1 MTVEPV
7 AIGSASATAVPPP
20 DSGVE
25 EPATTGPP
33 ASSDGTGTATPSRPL
48 WKRLLTHL
56 VEANPT
62 VVTVLSVFTALVFGG
77 ILIDVTSTVVLHAWS
92 QVGAHPGR
100 ALSLTFTTV
109 LRAYEAI
116 FSGSVLS
123 PSALGHAIST
133 GRGWSGVFNPL
144 SETCVAAT
152 PLILAGVG
160 VAIGFRT
167 GVFNIGAQ
175 GQLIAGSIAA
185 LYVGFAVHLP
195 IGIHLPLV
203 VLAGAAGGAIAG
215 FIPGF
220 LKARTGA
227 HEVIVTIMLSYVFL
241 NLLNYVLSNAP
252 FQLPGQTNE
261 ISQKM
266 LPTARMPHLF
276 GSSLRVNLS
285 FVIALAMAALASW
298 FMNRSTL
305 GFSFKVAGANPDA
318 ARTAGISTTKVTI
331 IVFVISGLFA
341 GMAGMATLSG
351 TNYFLSSGYGGTIG
365 FDAITVALLG
375 RNRPWGVVW
384 ASMLFAMLDVGG
396 ATMQVRTGITL
407 DLTSVV
413 QATIIFF
420 IATPML
426 VREIYRLRSTG
437 QGALQLFTKGWSG

>member
-1 MTVEPV
+1 VTTEPL
-7 AIGSASATAVPPP
+7 AA
-20 DSGVE
+20 
-25 EPATTGPP
+25 PAG
-33 ASSDGTGTATPSRPL
+33 GGTAAGAPPL
-48 WKRLLTHL
+48 HRRLLGRL
-56 VEANPT
+56 VEANPA

-77 ILIDVTSTVVLHAWS
+77 VLIDVTSTTVLHAWS
-92 QVGAHPGR
+92 AIGSHPGT
-100 ALSLTFTTV
+100 ALSLTVTTV
-109 LRAYEAI
+109 TDAYGAI
-116 FSGSVLS
+116 LSGSILS
-123 PSALGHAIST
+123 PSVLGHAISS
-133 GRGWSGVFNPL
+133 GSGWTQVFNPI

-175 GQLIAGSIAA
+175 GQVIAGSIVA

-195 IGIHLPLV
+195 IWIHLPLV
-203 VLAGAAGGAIAG
+203 VLGGAAGGAAAG
-215 FIPGF
+215 LIPGI

-227 HEVIVTIMLSYVFL
+227 HEVIVTIMLNYVFL
-241 NLLNYVLSNAP
+241 NLLNYVLGGPP

-276 GSSLRVNLS
+276 GSTLRVNLG
-285 FVIALAMAALASW
+285 FVIAIAMAALGSW
-298 FMNRSTL
+298 FMNRTTL
-305 GFSFKVAGANPDA
+305 GFSFKVTGANPDA
-318 ARTAGISTTKVTI
+318 ARTAGMSHAKVTI
-331 IVFVISGLFA
+331 VAFAISGMLA

-351 TNYFLSSGYGGTIG
+351 TNFFLSSGYGGTLG
-365 FDAITVALLG
+365 FNAITVALLG
-375 RNRPWGVVW
+375 RNKPWGVVW
-384 ASMLFAMLDVGG
+384 ASLLFAMLDVGG
-396 ATMQVRTGITL
+396 AAMQVRTGITL
-407 DLTSVV
+407 DLTSVI

>member
-1 MTVEPV
+1 VTTERTSAPPSGEATLPEPTVPGPDGKG
-7 AIGSASATAVPPP
+7 APPR
-20 DSGVE
+20 
-25 EPATTGPP
+25 
-33 ASSDGTGTATPSRPL
+33 RPIAL
-48 WKRLLTHL
+48 RFLDHL

-62 VVTVLSVFTALVFGG
+62 VVTILSIVTALVFGG
-77 ILIDVTSTVVLHAWS
+77 ILIDVTSGNVLHAWG
-92 QVGAHPGR
+92 QIGTHPGR
-100 ALSLTFTTV
+100 ALSFTVSTV
-109 LRAYEAI
+109 VDAYGAI
-116 FSGSVLS
+116 LSGSILS
-123 PSALGHAIST
+123 PSTLSHAIST
-133 GRGWSGVFNPL
+133 GHGWTQVFNPI
-144 SETCVAAT
+144 SETCVSAT

-185 LYVGFAVHLP
+185 LYVGYAVHLP

-203 VLAGAAGGAIAG
+203 ILAGAAGGAVAG
-215 FIPGF
+215 LIPGI

-227 HEVIVTIMLSYVFL
+227 HEVIVTIMLNYVFL
-241 NLLNYVLSNAP
+241 NLLNYVLSGAP

-261 ISQKM
+261 ISKKM

-276 GSSLRVNLS
+276 GSSLRVNLA
-285 FVIALAMAALASW
+285 FLIAIAMAALASW

-305 GFSFKVAGANPDA
+305 GFSFKAMGANSDA
-318 ARTAGISTTKVTI
+318 ARTAGMSSSKVTI
-331 IVFVISGLFA
+331 IVFAISGLYA

-351 TNYFLSSGYGGTIG
+351 VNFFLSSNYGGTLG

-375 RNRPWGVVW
+375 RNKPWGVVW

-396 ATMQVRTGITL
+396 ASMQVRTGITL
-407 DLTSVV
+407 DLTSVI

-437 QGALQLFTKGWSG
+437 AGALQLFTKGWSG

>member
-1 MTVEPV
+1 VTTGEV
-7 AIGSASATAVPPP
+7 A
-20 DSGVE
+20 
-25 EPATTGPP
+25 PATQTVLPTP
-33 ASSDGTGTATPSRPL
+33 SLGTGATGSPHSGSFFS
-48 WKRLLTHL
+48 RLLGHL

-77 ILIDVTSTVVLHAWS
+77 LLIDVTSGSVLHAWS
-92 QVGAHPGR
+92 HIGAHPGR
-100 ALSLTFTTV
+100 GLSLTFSTV
-109 LRAYEAI
+109 VDAYGSI
-116 FSGSVLS
+116 LSGSILS
-123 PSALGHAIST
+123 PSTLGHAIST
-133 GRGWSGVFNPL
+133 GNGWTQVFNPI

-152 PLILAGVG
+152 PLILAGIG

-203 VLAGAAGGAIAG
+203 ILAGAAGGAIAG
-215 FIPGF
+215 LIPGF

-227 HEVIVTIMLSYVFL
+227 HEVIVTIMLNYVFL
-241 NLLNYVLSNAP
+241 NLLNYVLSGAP

-276 GSSLRVNLS
+276 GSTLRVNLS
-285 FVIALAMAALASW
+285 FVIAIAMAALASW

-305 GFSFKVAGANPDA
+305 GFSFKVSGANPDA
-318 ARTAGISTTKVTI
+318 ARTAGISSAKVTVL
-331 IVFVISGLFA
+331 VFAISGLFA

-351 TNYFLSSGYGGTIG
+351 TNFFLSSNYGGTLG

-375 RNRPWGVVW
+375 RNKPWGVVW

-396 ATMQVRTGITL
+396 ASMQIRTGIPL
-407 DLTSVV
+407 DLTSVI

-426 VREIYRLRSTG
+426 VREIYRLRATG
-437 QGALQLFTKGWSG
+437 AGAMQLFTKGWSG

>member
-1 MTVEPV
+1 VTTEPIAPSSSPQDAPPV
-7 AIGSASATAVPPP
+7 LPAATAVGAGAGVSAGEPPLY
-20 DSGVE
+20 
-25 EPATTGPP
+25 
-33 ASSDGTGTATPSRPL
+33 R
-48 WKRLLTHL
+48 RLLGHL
-56 VEANPT
+56 VEANPA

-77 ILIDVTSTVVLHAWS
+77 ILIDVTSSIVIHAWS
-92 QVGAHPGR
+92 HVGSHPGT

-109 LRAYEAI
+109 ADAYGAILSGSI
-116 FSGSVLS
+116 FS
-123 PSALGHAIST
+123 PSTLGHAIST
-133 GRGWSGVFNPL
+133 GQGWTLVFNPI

-175 GQLIAGSIAA
+175 GQLIAGSIVA
-185 LYVGFAVHLP
+185 LYVGFAVNLP
-195 IGIHLPLV
+195 IWVHLPLV
-203 VLAGAAGGAIAG
+203 VLAGAAGGAAAG
-215 FIPGF
+215 LIPGI

-227 HEVIVTIMLSYVFL
+227 HEVIVTIMLNYVFL
-241 NLLNYVLSNAP
+241 DLLNYLLGGAP

-266 LPTARMPHLF
+266 LPSARMPHLL

-285 FVIALAMAALASW
+285 FVIAIAMAALASW

-305 GFSFKVAGANPDA
+305 GFSFKVSGANANA
-318 ARTAGISTTKVTI
+318 ARTAGISSTKVTI
-331 IVFVISGLFA
+331 LVFAISGLFA

-351 TNYFLSSGYGGTIG
+351 TNFFLSSGYGGTIG
-365 FDAITVALLG
+365 FNAITVALLG

-396 ATMQVRTGITL
+396 ASMQIRTGITL
-407 DLTSVV
+407 DLTAVI

-437 QGALQLFTKGWSG
+437 AGALQLFTKGWSG

>member
-1 MTVEPV
+1 VTTEPI
-7 AIGSASATAVPPP
+7 APPSSA
-20 DSGVE
+20 E
-25 EPATTGPP
+25 EAAPLLPAPTLGGTGGASTTGAPP
-33 ASSDGTGTATPSRPL
+33 L
-48 WKRLLTHL
+48 YKRLLSRL
-56 VEANPT
+56 VEANPA

-77 ILIDVTSTVVLHAWS
+77 VLIDVTSATVLHAWS
-92 QVGAHPGR
+92 HVGSHPGR
-100 ALSLTFTTV
+100 ALSLTISTV
-109 LRAYEAI
+109 ADAYGAI
-116 FSGSVLS
+116 LSGSVLS

-133 GRGWSGVFNPL
+133 GHGWTQVFNPL

-175 GQLIAGSIAA
+175 GQLIAGSIVA

-203 VLAGAAGGAIAG
+203 ILAGAAGGAAAG
-215 FIPGF
+215 LIPGI

-227 HEVIVTIMLSYVFL
+227 HEVIVTIMLNYVFL
-241 NLLNYVLSNAP
+241 NLLNYILGGAP

-285 FVIALAMAALASW
+285 FVIAIAMAALASW

-305 GFSFKVAGANPDA
+305 GFSFKVSGANANA
-318 ARTAGISTTKVTI
+318 ARTAGMSSTKVTI
-331 IVFVISGLFA
+331 LVFAISGLFA

-351 TNYFLSSGYGGTIG
+351 TNFFLSSGYGGTIG
-365 FDAITVALLG
+365 FNAITVALLG

-384 ASMLFAMLDVGG
+384 ASMLFALLDVGG
-396 ATMQVRTGITL
+396 ASMQIRTGITL
-407 DLTSVV
+407 DLTSVI

-437 QGALQLFTKGWSG
+437 AGALQLFTKGWSG

>member
-1 MTVEPV
+1 MTTKPIAPAFREET
-7 AIGSASATAVPPP
+7 ASLLPASVLDGAGGAGASGVPPLY
-20 DSGVE
+20 
-25 EPATTGPP
+25 
-33 ASSDGTGTATPSRPL
+33 R
-48 WKRLLTHL
+48 RLLSRL
-56 VEANPT
+56 VEANPA
-62 VVTVLSVFTALVFGG
+62 VVTILSVVSALVLGG
-77 ILIDVTSTVVLHAWS
+77 ILIDVTSGPVLHAWS
-92 QVGAHPGR
+92 HIAAHPGR
-100 ALSLTFTTV
+100 ALSLTVTTV
-109 LRAYEAI
+109 ADAYGAI
-116 FSGSVLS
+116 LAGSILS

-133 GRGWSGVFNPL
+133 GQDWTQVFNPI

-185 LYVGFAVHLP
+185 LYVGFAVNLP
-195 IGIHLPLV
+195 IWIHLPLV
-203 VLAGAAGGAIAG
+203 ILAGAAGGAIAG
-215 FIPGF
+215 LIPGI

-227 HEVIVTIMLSYVFL
+227 HEVIVTIMLNYVFL
-241 NLLNYVLSNAP
+241 NLLNYILGVAP

-261 ISQKM
+261 ISKDM
-266 LPTARMPHLF
+266 LPSAHMPHLF

-285 FVIALAMAALASW
+285 FAIAIAMAALASW

-305 GFSFKVAGANPDA
+305 GFSFKVSGANADA
-318 ARTAGISTTKVTI
+318 ARTAGMSSGKVTI
-331 IVFVISGLFA
+331 IVFAISGLFA

-351 TNYFLSSGYGGTIG
+351 TNFFLSSGYGGTIG
-365 FDAITVALLG
+365 FNAITVALLG

-396 ATMQVRTGITL
+396 AAMQIRTGITL
-407 DLTSVV
+407 DLTSVI

-437 QGALQLFTKGWSG
+437 AGALQLFTKGWSG

>member
-1 MTVEPV
+1 MTVEP
-7 AIGSASATAVPPP
+7 AAASSTAAASTAAPPAPTTAVSPR
-20 DSGVE
+20 
-25 EPATTGPP
+25 
-33 ASSDGTGTATPSRPL
+33 DGAREGAPGQLPL

-62 VVTVLSVFTALVFGG
+62 VVTILSVFTALVFGG
-77 ILIDVTSTVVLHAWS
+77 ILIDVTSSSVLHAWS
-92 QVGAHPGR
+92 QVGTHPGR

-109 LRAYEAI
+109 GNAYGAI
-116 FSGSVLS
+116 VSGSILS
-123 PSALGHAIST
+123 PSALDHAIST
-133 GRGWSGVFNPL
+133 GHGWAGVFNPL

-195 IGIHLPLV
+195 VAIHLPLV
-203 VLAGAAGGAIAG
+203 ILAGAAGGAIAG
-215 FIPGF
+215 LIPGF

-227 HEVIVTIMLSYVFL
+227 HEVIVTIMLNYVFL
-241 NLLNYVLSNAP
+241 NLLNYVLSGPP

-305 GFSFKVAGANPDA
+305 GFSFKVSGSNPDA
-318 ARTAGISTTKVTI
+318 ARTAGISTSKVTI
-331 IVFVISGLFA
+331 LVFAISGLFA

-351 TNYFLSSGYGGTIG
+351 TNFFLSSGYGGTIG

-396 ATMQVRTGITL
+396 AAMQVRTGITL
-407 DLTSVV
+407 DLTSVI